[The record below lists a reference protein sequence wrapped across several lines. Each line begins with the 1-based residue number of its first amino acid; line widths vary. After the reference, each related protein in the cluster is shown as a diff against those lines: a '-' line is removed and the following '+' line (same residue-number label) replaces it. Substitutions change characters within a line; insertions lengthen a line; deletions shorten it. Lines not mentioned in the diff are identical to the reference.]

1 MKEYKINQ
9 IEKKRIL
16 GRNVYKNN
24 DESLTLFWG
33 GAALEVNIKA
43 REIWACI
50 STTYVNLE
58 QWLAVEVNGAQI
70 SRFMLNKDKTW
81 YCLARNMNP
90 EKENL
95 ITIIKDTQ
103 PLNEDPTHSLVIH
116 AIGLDEAGEF
126 VPVAPRSCKIEFIGD
141 SITAG
146 EGTVGAPDEMD
157 WISQWMSASKTY
169 AMQTA
174 KMINADWNTMGK
186 SGWGICWAWDGNRD
200 CKIPPHYEQVCSVL
214 KDDNSVTLGSLEKW
228 DFNSGHGSDYV
239 VINLG
244 TNDESGMKVI
254 ESKEALR
261 EPQGPQEA
269 QGLQDGTV
277 VPEALEGLQDGTVV
291 PEALEGL
298 QEEIVSSVKNFLTV
312 IRSHNPSAKILWC
325 WGLLKLHVV
334 PGLIQK
340 GVEEYKA
347 ESGDQNVFTLEL
359 ESLDELEKTPEE
371 KGSRGH
377 PGYKTHHAAALKI
390 VEFLTTL

>member
-1 MKEYKINQ
+1 MNDKSNKVLYSECMKEYKINQ

-16 GRNVYKNN
+16 GRNAYKN
-24 DESLTLFWG
+24 DDSLALFWG

-50 STTYVNLE
+50 STTYDNLE

-70 SRFMLNKDKTW
+70 SRFMLNKEKTW

-95 ITIIKDTQ
+95 ISIIKDTQ
-103 PLNEDPTHSLVIH
+103 PMNDDSTHSLVIH
-116 AIGLDEAGEF
+116 ALGLDEAGEF
-126 VPVAPRSCKIEFIGD
+126 VPLAPRSCTIEFIGD

-157 WISQWMSASKTY
+157 WICQWMSANKTY
-169 AMQTA
+169 AIQTA
-174 KMINADWNTMGK
+174 KMMNADWNTMGK

-214 KDDNSVTLGSLEKW
+214 KDDNSLALGSQQKW
-228 DFNSGHGSDYV
+228 DFNGGRGSDFV

-244 TNDESGMKVI
+244 TNDESGMN
-254 ESKEALR
+254 SGNLA
-261 EPQGPQEA
+261 
-269 QGLQDGTV
+269 
-277 VPEALEGLQDGTVV
+277 VPEHVEG
-291 PEALEGL
+291 PKK
-298 QEEIVSSVKNFLTV
+298 EIISAVKNFLTV

-325 WGLLKLHVV
+325 WGMLKLHLV
-334 PGLIQK
+334 PGLIEK

-347 ESGDQNVFTLEL
+347 ESGDKNVFTLEL
-359 ESLDELEKTPEE
+359 EPLDELEKTPEE

-390 VEFLTTL
+390 VEFLTKL

>member
-1 MKEYKINQ
+1 MKEYKLNQ
-9 IEKKRIL
+9 ITHKRLL
-16 GRNVYKNN
+16 GRNAYKDN
-24 DESLTLFWG
+24 DEALTLFWG

-50 STTYVNLE
+50 STTYDNLE
-58 QWLAVEVNGAQI
+58 HWLAVEVNGAPV
-70 SRFMLNKDKTW
+70 SRFMLNKEKTW

-95 ITIIKDTQ
+95 ISIIKDTQ
-103 PLNEDPTHSLVIH
+103 PMNDDSTHSLVIH

-126 VPVAPRSCKIEFIGD
+126 VPVKPRSCTIEFVGD

-157 WISQWMSASKTY
+157 WICQWMSASKTY
-169 AMQTA
+169 AIQTA
-174 KMINADWNTMGK
+174 KLMNADWNTMGK

-214 KDDNSVTLGSLEKW
+214 KDANSVASGSQQKW
-228 DFNSGHGSDYV
+228 DFNNGRGSDYV

-244 TNDESGMKVI
+244 TNDESGM
-254 ESKEALR
+254 
-261 EPQGPQEA
+261 QNG
-269 QGLQDGTV
+269 
-277 VPEALEGLQDGTVV
+277 VPELVEGLAREQF
-291 PEALEGL
+291 
-298 QEEIVSSVKNFLTV
+298 IISSVKSFLTV
-312 IRSHNPSAKILWC
+312 IRSHNPNAKILWC
-325 WGLLKLHVV
+325 WGMLKLHLV
-334 PGLIQK
+334 PGLIEK

-347 ESGDQNVFTLEL
+347 ESGDKNVYTLEL
-359 ESLDELEKTPEE
+359 EPLDELEKTPEE

-390 VEFLTTL
+390 VDFLTKL

>member
-1 MKEYKINQ
+1 MKEYKLNQ
-9 IEKKRIL
+9 IANKRIL

-24 DESLTLFWG
+24 DEELALFWG
-33 GAALEVNIKA
+33 GAALEVNIRA

-58 QWLAVEVNGAQI
+58 QWLSVEVNGASL
-70 SRFMLNKDKTW
+70 SRFMLSKEKTW

-116 AIGLDEAGEF
+116 ALGLDEEGEF
-126 VPVAPRSCKIEFIGD
+126 VPLIPRKYSIEFIGD

-146 EGTVGAPDEMD
+146 EGTVGAAEEMD

-169 AMQTA
+169 AIQTA
-174 KMINADWNTMGK
+174 KLMNADWNTMGK

-214 KDDNSVTLGSLEKW
+214 KDENSVALGSLQKW
-228 DFNSGHGSDYV
+228 DFNGGRGSDFV

-244 TNDESGMKVI
+244 TNDESGMN
-254 ESKEALR
+254 SGNLA
-261 EPQGPQEA
+261 
-269 QGLQDGTV
+269 
-277 VPEALEGLQDGTVV
+277 VPEPVEGQKPQASLH
-291 PEALEGL
+291 
-298 QEEIVSSVKNFLTV
+298 EEIISAVKNFLTV
-312 IRSHNPSAKILWC
+312 IRSHNPNAKILWC
-325 WGLLKLHVV
+325 WGMLPLQTV
-334 PGLIQK
+334 PALIQK
-340 GVEEYKA
+340 GVDEYKTTT
-347 ESGDQNVFTLEL
+347 GDTSVYTLEL
-359 ESLDELEKTPEE
+359 DSLFDLEKTPQE

-377 PGYKTHHAAALKI
+377 PGYKTHQYAAKKI
-390 VEFLTTL
+390 TSLLRNV

>member
-1 MKEYKINQ
+1 MKEYKLNQ
-9 IEKKRIL
+9 IANKCIL
-16 GRNVYKNN
+16 GRNNYKND
-24 DESLTLFWG
+24 DEQLALFWG
-33 GAALEVNIKA
+33 GAALEVNIQA
-43 REIWACI
+43 REIWVCI

-58 QWLAVEVNGAQI
+58 QWLAVEVNGEPL
-70 SRFMLNKDKTW
+70 SRFMLNKEKTW

-116 AIGLDEAGEF
+116 ALGLNEEGEF
-126 VPVAPRSCKIEFIGD
+126 VPLVPRKYSIEFIGD

-169 AMQTA
+169 AIQTA
-174 KMINADWNTMGK
+174 KLMNADWNTMGK

-214 KDDNSVTLGSLEKW
+214 KDENSVALGSQEKW
-228 DFNSGHGSDYV
+228 DFNGGRGSDFV

-244 TNDESGMKVI
+244 TNDESGMAQV
-254 ESKEALR
+254 ALR
-261 EPQGPQEA
+261 EPQGPHDTS
-269 QGLQDGTV
+269 GPQDASG
-277 VPEALEGLQDGTVV
+277 VPEALEG
-291 PEALEGL
+291 PHK
-298 QEEIVSSVKNFLTV
+298 EIISSVEQFLTV

-325 WGLLKLHVV
+325 WGMLPLQTV
-334 PGLIQK
+334 PALIQK
-340 GVEEYKA
+340 GVDEYKTTT
-347 ESGDQNVFTLEL
+347 GDQDVYTLEL
-359 ESLDELEKTPEE
+359 ESLFDLEKTPQE

-377 PGYKTHHAAALKI
+377 PGYKTHQAAAQKI
-390 VEFLTTL
+390 VELLKRLSGQAR

>member
-1 MKEYKINQ
+1 MNDKSNKVLYSECMKEYKINQ

-16 GRNVYKNN
+16 GRNAYKNDN
-24 DESLTLFWG
+24 SLALFWG

-50 STTYVNLE
+50 STTYDNLE

-126 VPVAPRSCKIEFIGD
+126 VPVAPRSCTIEFIGD

-169 AMQTA
+169 AVQTA

-214 KDDNSVTLGSLEKW
+214 KDDNSVSLGSLEKW
-228 DFNSGHGSDYV
+228 DFNGGRGSDFV

-244 TNDESGMKVI
+244 TNDESGI
-254 ESKEALR
+254 NSGTLR
-261 EPQGPQEA
+261 QAQGPQDSTA
-269 QGLQDGTV
+269 
-277 VPEALEGLQDGTVV
+277 VPEALEGM
-291 PEALEGL
+291 

-347 ESGDQNVFTLEL
+347 ESGDKNVYTLEL

-377 PGYKTHHAAALKI
+377 PGMKTHQAAARKI
-390 VEFLTTL
+390 VEFIERLSGQAR